1 MEIDQRLRDLIIKTA
16 KDVECIRKEL
26 EDNEIEDREQNRRI
40 LKVEES
46 QSFLAGKITVL
57 VMGIGLVMLVAA
69 NFMMKLLK

>member
-26 EDNEIEDREQNRRI
+26 EDNEIADREQNRRI